1 MGPAASQGEPPLQW
15 HQGGSHSVFGDLV
28 SKVTQPYPS
37 PTRVLLVTQTDPGQ
51 VWEGLHPL
59 GEGPEGPAL
68 PSPRPAERSPSA
80 LVRLRE
86 G

>member
-1 MGPAASQGEPPLQW
+1 M
-15 HQGGSHSVFGDLV
+15 
-28 SKVTQPYPS
+28 TQPYPS

-68 PSPRPAERSPSA
+68 PLPHPAERSPSA
-80 LVRLRE
+80 LARLRE